1 MVGTSRKDSTK
12 DEVRTSTLGY
22 VQALRKAGHE
32 PRQGS
37 AMSAWGAPSPRSR
50 PAGVEV
56 SLDKADAVIEGL
68 RLFDGTSG
76 RTADLQ
82 IRSATCSCCLRL
94 ALDQAVQD
102 ILRNVEIRVAQSIHG
117 APQVQ

>member
-1 MVGTSRKDSTK
+1 LVGTSRKDSTK

-68 RLFDGTSG
+68 RLLSVSR
-76 RTADLQ
+76 RTDLE
-82 IRSATCSCCLRL
+82 IAGPRYTKAARAVGVSLLR
-94 ALDQAVQD
+94 
-102 ILRNVEIRVAQSIHG
+102 
-117 APQVQ
+117 

>member
-22 VQALRKAGHE
+22 VKALRKAGHE

-68 RLFDGTSG
+68 RFFLRFALSNSRADWQSLTRSG
-76 RTADLQ
+76 VWGGAREKCSAGPALRPCGFSTATR
-82 IRSATCSCCLRL
+82 IGRR
-94 ALDQAVQD
+94 
-102 ILRNVEIRVAQSIHG
+102 G
-117 APQVQ
+117 

>member
-1 MVGTSRKDSTK
+1 LVGTSRKDSTK

-68 RLFDGTSG
+68 RLDRSYWSRCAYTSG
-76 RTADLQ
+76 ADFH
-82 IRSATCSCCLRL
+82 SPAMVVVS
-94 ALDQAVQD
+94 
-102 ILRNVEIRVAQSIHG
+102 
-117 APQVQ
+117 

>member
-1 MVGTSRKDSTK
+1 LVGTSRKDSTK

-68 RLFDGTSG
+68 RLEWSPRRRCCILAACRAALRDRPFVSDRFFFVTV
-76 RTADLQ
+76 RLLKRRRELDNADFQ
-82 IRSATCSCCLRL
+82 
-94 ALDQAVQD
+94 
-102 ILRNVEIRVAQSIHG
+102 
-117 APQVQ
+117 